1 MEKGN
6 VVYFIDSATKTS
18 YFTCSHVGGSWGLI
32 KSSTS
37 CATHQD
43 QSFESRFESGNLH
56 QFKLVSI
63 TTSSPCTLICTPPST
78 RSGEYFRVRN
88 MKASSL
94 YCTGMRS
101 MLYSEIAAWEKGGLA
116 PDCLKHQVLP
126 QPAS

>member
-43 QSFESRFESGNLH
+43 QSFESRFESGNLQKAVQVGVH
-56 QFKLVSI
+56 NYKLTLHTDMY
-63 TTSSPCTLICTPPST
+63 TTKHTQW
-78 RSGEYFRVRN
+78 RV
-88 MKASSL
+88 L
-94 YCTGMRS
+94 LGQ
-101 MLYSEIAAWEKGGLA
+101 
-116 PDCLKHQVLP
+116 KHEG
-126 QPAS
+126 